1 MTDILDHLR
10 HEVLLCDGAM
20 GSRLQQAD
28 LDVEID
34 YWGQENCSEVLNLSR
49 PDIVREIQRGF
60 VAAGADI
67 LLTNTFGGSEITL
80 SEFDLQDRTFE
91 INKIA
96 AELARESIEEFSRD
110 GLCRYVLG
118 DIGPGTKLPSLGQI
132 DYDDLE
138 AGLAVQAAG
147 LLDGGVDGIMIETV
161 QDIMQLKAAVNGAR
175 IAMLDAG
182 REVPLLTQVTIET
195 TGS

>member
-10 HEVLLCDGAM
+10 EEVLLCDGAM

-34 YWGQENCSEVLNLSR
+34 YLGQENCSEILNLSR
-49 PDIVREIQRGF
+49 PDIVREIQQGF

-96 AELARESIEEFSRD
+96 AETSSDLIKQLIGVEVNSSSIAAIVEDISKKVREKNHEI
-110 GLCRYVLG
+110 
-118 DIGPGTKLPSLGQI
+118 
-132 DYDDLE
+132 
-138 AGLAVQAAG
+138 
-147 LLDGGVDGIMIETV
+147 
-161 QDIMQLKAAVNGAR
+161 
-175 IAMLDAG
+175 
-182 REVPLLTQVTIET
+182 
-195 TGS
+195 

>member
-34 YWGQENCSEVLNLSR
+34 YWGQENCSEILNLSR

-96 AELARESIEEFSRD
+96 AELAKWHE
-110 GLCRYVLG
+110 
-118 DIGPGTKLPSLGQI
+118 
-132 DYDDLE
+132 
-138 AGLAVQAAG
+138 
-147 LLDGGVDGIMIETV
+147 
-161 QDIMQLKAAVNGAR
+161 
-175 IAMLDAG
+175 
-182 REVPLLTQVTIET
+182 QVT
-195 TGS
+195 TGKRINKLSDEPWSTSEIHQLRKSL